1 MKALI
6 SILKGIKNGV
16 SKGFRK
22 VKGSKMLQGA
32 LLVIVVVS
40 IGLTVGFGIYNKG
53 KNDGSVIEKPVVCY
67 QDIED
72 IAFQEATIKEIGKI
86 HKPMELGK
94 YEVDTFLTTSDYVF
108 SYNAVIKAG
117 YDLEN
122 IKDDGGNELTQTITV
137 TLPKASILDSYLD
150 EKSYV
155 QYWEGEKITANVGLE
170 DFHKEKKKML
180 KEAKQDAIK
189 GGLYEKT
196 SDHAKVI
203 ISDYIHSLK
212 GYENYNVV
220 FKEANDKA

>member
-32 LLVIVVVS
+32 LLVVVVVS

-196 SDHAKVI
+196 AEHAKVVI
-203 ISDYIHSLK
+203 TDYIHSLK

-220 FKEANDKA
+220 FNEEA

>member
-22 VKGSKMLQGA
+22 VKGSKRLQGA

-220 FKEANDKA
+220 FKEVNDKA

>member
-137 TLPKASILDSYLD
+137 ALPKASILDSYLD

-196 SDHAKVI
+196 SDHAKVV

>member
-22 VKGSKMLQGA
+22 VKGSKRLQGA
-32 LLVIVVVS
+32 LLVVVVVS

-220 FKEANDKA
+220 FKEVNDKA

>member
-155 QYWEGEKITANVGLE
+155 QYWEGEKITSNVGLE

-220 FKEANDKA
+220 FKEANDKS

>member
-1 MKALI
+1 MKTLLG
-6 SILKGIKNGV
+6 ILNGIKSGLTTA
-16 SKGFRK
+16 FRK
-22 VKGSKMLQGA
+22 VKSSKRLQGA
-32 LLVIVVVS
+32 LLVVVVVS

-67 QDIED
+67 KDIED

-196 SDHAKVI
+196 AEHAKVVI
-203 ISDYIHSLK
+203 TDYIHSLK